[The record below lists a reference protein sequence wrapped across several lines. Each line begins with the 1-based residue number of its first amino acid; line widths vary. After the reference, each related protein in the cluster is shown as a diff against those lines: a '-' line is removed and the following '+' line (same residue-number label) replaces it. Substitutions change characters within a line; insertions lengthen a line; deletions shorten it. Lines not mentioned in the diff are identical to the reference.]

1 MKIFIVDDE
10 GIVLESCRR
19 VLESEGYEV
28 ACAKSVDEALIAIDP
43 KEIVLLLIDIKM
55 PFHDGI
61 YLMNELKKQGKMIP
75 TILMSGLNTPEII
88 AEAKKTGA
96 CQFLAKPFTPDEL
109 LKAVR
114 QVTT

>member
-28 ACAKSVDEALIAIDP
+28 ACAKSVDEALMVIDP
-43 KEIVLLLIDIKM
+43 KEVVLLLIDIKM

-61 YLMNELKKQGKMIP
+61 YLMNELKKQGKIIP
-75 TILMSGLNTPEII
+75 AILMSGLNTKEII
-88 AEAKKTGA
+88 AQTEKIGA
-96 CQFLAKPFTPDEL
+96 CRFLAKPFTPDEL

-114 QVTT
+114 QVIT